1 MMMLISSLLE
11 SGEELTLFES
21 LYYDH
26 RGLVKSIAL
35 RILGNDAAAEDA
47 TQETMLK
54 VARYIK
60 KFKDLDAKQTA
71 ALISVIARNCA
82 LSVLRAERRQHPA
95 STEQEGFVNT
105 PPCRTLRLAV
115 DALPDE
121 LREPLILRYYYG
133 FTTPEC
139 ASLLNIS
146 LPAAYKRI
154 ERAKGA
160 LRKML
165 GEEGL

>member
-1 MMMLISSLLE
+1 MIMLIGTLLE
-11 SGEELTLFES
+11 DEIELTLFER
-21 LYYDH
+21 LYYDY

-35 RILGNDAAAEDA
+35 RIIDNNAAAEDA
-47 TQETMLK
+47 VQETMLK

-60 KFKDLDAKQTA
+60 KFKGLDAKQTA

-82 LSVLRAERRQHPA
+82 VSVLREERRQSPPT
-95 STEQEGFVNT
+95 TEEEPSVQ
-105 PPCRTLRLAV
+105 PPCRSLRLAV
-115 DALPDE
+115 DALSDE

-133 FTTPEC
+133 FTTPEL
-139 ASLLNIS
+139 AALLGIS

-154 ERAKGA
+154 ERAKSA

>member
-1 MMMLISSLLE
+1 MIMLIGTLLE
-11 SGEELTLFES
+11 DETELTLFER
-21 LYYDH
+21 LYFDH

-35 RILGNDAAAEDA
+35 RIIDNDAAAEDA

-82 LSVLRAERRQHPA
+82 VSVLREERRQSPPTTA
-95 STEQEGFVNT
+95 EEPFVS
-105 PPCRTLRLAV
+105 PPCRSLRLAV
-115 DALPDE
+115 DALSDE
-121 LREPLILRYYYG
+121 LREPLILRYYYV
-133 FTTPEC
+133 FTTPEI
-139 ASLLNIS
+139 ATLLGIS

-154 ERAKGA
+154 ERAKSA